1 MTARQLIQQLTDA
14 SIDNPE
20 KRVIIDGTI
29 DVCVDWEERVWEKY
43 SLQDAKLEVSSRH
56 PSVLRIRIEEL
67 A

>member
-20 KRVIIDGTI
+20 KLVVIDGTI
-29 DVCVDWEERVWEKY
+29 DVCVDWEERIWEKY
-43 SLQDAKLEVSSRH
+43 SLQDAKLEVSSWH
-56 PSVLRIRIEEL
+56 PSVLRIRIEEF